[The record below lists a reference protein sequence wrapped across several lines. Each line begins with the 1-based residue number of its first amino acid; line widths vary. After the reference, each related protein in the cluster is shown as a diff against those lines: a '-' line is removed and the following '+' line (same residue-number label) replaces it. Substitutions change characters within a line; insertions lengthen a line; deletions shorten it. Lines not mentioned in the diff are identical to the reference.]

1 MKIRALATGPKVG
14 SPHSSVPRRFRVLLE
29 STGGVGHGW
38 PRRRSSPSTRRS
50 NSCADRMYLNAYVPV
65 LQTSG
70 VGASCGCGVVLPQ
83 GARQA
88 GAVVGADGADVA
100 DFVAGIEQFA
110 AAHGVDG

>member
-1 MKIRALATGPKVG
+1 
-14 SPHSSVPRRFRVLLE
+14 
-29 STGGVGHGW
+29 
-38 PRRRSSPSTRRS
+38 
-50 NSCADRMYLNAYVPV
+50 MYLNAYVPV